1 MSASSRPDAA
11 RRTSTMNKRTS
22 ILPKHTALFIDPSA
36 LVAQHAGFTGTQPI
50 TVGPNAVLHPH
61 AKVSSALAPVVIGE
75 NVVLW
80 ERAKIGVGMGD
91 SMDESKR
98 NSVASMASRTSVRD
112 SSRGEGTVLGRNVT
126 VEATAVVEAAE
137 VGDGSVI
144 EVGAYVGKGC
154 VIGKFCTIV
163 AHCVLPANTH
173 IPDYMVVHSATEYRQ
188 NRTLLLRP
196 EVLEMRTN
204 FHTTQISTFKKL
216 VPNQVAKW
224 AS

>member
-1 MSASSRPDAA
+1 MSAQPTPSRPDGA
-11 RRTSTMNKRTS
+11 RRTSAMNKRTS
-22 ILPKHTALFIDPSA
+22 ILPKHNALFIDPSV
-36 LVAQHAGFTGTQPI
+36 LVAQHASFTGTQPI

-61 AKVSSALAPVVIGE
+61 AKVSSTLAPVVIGE

-91 SMDESKR
+91 SVDESKR
-98 NSVASMASRTSVRD
+98 SSMASMSSRTSVRD

-137 VGDGSVI
+137 VGEGTII

-154 VIGKFCTIV
+154 VIGKV
-163 AHCVLPANTH
+163 RG
-173 IPDYMVVHSATEYRQ
+173 DRKYRQ
-188 NRTLLLRP
+188 QKTLLLRP

-204 FHTTQISTFKKL
+204 LHTMQINTFKRL